1 MNRKKMKNI
10 GLMIIT
16 GLAIGTLGGVLVT
29 FGLSRIP
36 RLVQAAAGA
45 VPLEWLA
52 IFGIANVK
60 R

>member
-16 GLAIGTLGGVLVT
+16 GLAIGILGGVLVT

-36 RLVQAAAGA
+36 GLVQAAAGA
-45 VPLEWLA
+45 VSLEWLA
-52 IFGIANVK
+52 IFGVANAK